1 MYENNICELRLKKR
15 MNTNQVT
22 IKKGLKKIQARM
34 GFAPMT
40 FAILMHNCEDSF
52 HIRLSKFVI

>member
-1 MYENNICELRLKKR
+1 MRTAVEETNEHYLSNNKKR
-15 MNTNQVT
+15 PEKNE
-22 IKKGLKKIQARM
+22 ARM

>member
-1 MYENNICELRLKKR
+1 MRTAVEE
-15 MNTNQVT
+15 TNEHYLAT